1 MRISRGN
8 LQRPSSILSKSNA
21 PALAAGAVILAGYG
35 LAMAA
40 SLPGHLSY
48 DSVIQL
54 LEGRSAAYSGWHPPV
69 MSWLLGLFDAL
80 EPGAALFVL
89 GSAAILFGSLLSLLW
104 MPRKVSWAAPVA
116 ALLIVL
122 TPQVLLYQGIVWKD
136 VLFANAGVA
145 SFVALAHVGAQ
156 WQKKGRRFISI
167 TA

>member
-1 MRISRGN
+1 M
-8 LQRPSSILSKSNA
+8 LSPKSFVTA
-21 PALAAGAVILAGYG
+21 IIVATAFVVCVAVNW
-35 LAMAA
+35 
-40 SLPGHLSY
+40 PGHLSY

-145 SFVALAHVGAQ
+145 SFVALAHVG
-156 WQKKGRRFISI
+156 
-167 TA
+167 